1 MIKLTPVLAVAVAVV
16 FTSGS
21 PAAVAQGFA
30 QTGAS
35 ASSSTASS
43 YSPPVTEHKK
53 KPKKPKKG
61 ASAPAASSNGQTQ

>member
-1 MIKLTPVLAVAVAVV
+1 MIKLTPALAVAAAVL

-21 PAAVAQGFA
+21 PAAFA
-30 QTGAS
+30 QDTAKPGTG

-53 KPKKPKKG
+53 KPRKPRAKKG
-61 ASAPAASSNGQTQ
+61 ASMPASAAAQ

>member
-1 MIKLTPVLAVAVAVV
+1 MIKLTPVLAVAAAVL

-21 PAAVAQGFA
+21 PAAFA
-30 QTGAS
+30 QDTAKPGTG

-53 KPKKPKKG
+53 KPRKPRAKKG
-61 ASAPAASSNGQTQ
+61 ASMPASAAAQ